1 MVYYGE
7 KLEDEKVLKVECT
20 CGCEEEIKIAK
31 EKLTEDKVIYYISL
45 NTAQFYAKQN
55 GLVKTILHRIKT
67 AFNILRGKEY
77 RLTEVVLNEEDM
89 NQLKEYIVKM

>member
-20 CGCEEEIKIAK
+20 CGCGEEIKIAK
-31 EKLTEDKVIYYISL
+31 DKLSEDKVVYYMIL
-45 NTAQFYAKQN
+45 NTAQFYAKQD
-55 GLVKTILHRIKT
+55 GLFRTIGHRIKT

-77 RLTEVVLNEEDM
+77 RLTEVVLDEEDM

>member
-7 KLEDEKVLKVECT
+7 KLDDEKVLKVECT
-20 CGCEEEIKIAK
+20 CGCGEEIKIAK
-31 EKLTEDKVIYYISL
+31 DKLSEDKVVYYMIL
-45 NTAQFYAKQN
+45 NTAQFYSKQD
-55 GLVKTILHRIKT
+55 GIFRTIGHRIKT

-89 NQLKEYIVKM
+89 KQLKEYIVKM

>member
-20 CGCEEEIKIAK
+20 CGCGEEIKIAK
-31 EKLTEDKVIYYISL
+31 DKLSEDKVVYYMIL
-45 NTAQFYAKQN
+45 NTTQFYAKQD
-55 GLVKTILHRIKT
+55 GLFRTIGHRIKT

-77 RLTEVVLNEEDM
+77 RLTEVVLDEEDM
-89 NQLKEYIVKM
+89 KQLKEYIINM